1 MTGQAM
7 APTPQARRSI
17 KRGDA
22 KVAPFYVVTIGPF
35 EVSRYQCRRRRVG
48 REPNEPE
55 FPPGTLAKALAP
67 LRCVAA
73 LPLLAVAGGPH
84 EPKISAP
91 LLPK

>member
-1 MTGQAM
+1 LFDKKG
-7 APTPQARRSI
+7 RR
-17 KRGDA
+17 KGR
-22 KVAPFYVVTIGPF
+22 PFFVVTIGPF
-35 EVSRYQCRRRRVG
+35 EGSRYQCRRRVG

-73 LPLLAVAGGPH
+73 LPLLAVGGGPH

-91 LLPK
+91 LLAK